1 MIAVFLAN
9 GFEEIEALAVVDILR
24 RADLNVAMI
33 GVGGAVPSNPVGAHQ
48 IQVMFDLHEEELG
61 ITELDAVILPGGM
74 PGTLNLENSN
84 VVQEALRHAM
94 EHNLPVGAIC
104 AAPSILGHA
113 GYLQGKKATC
123 YPGFES
129 ELTGAIVTD
138 DAVVTDG
145 NITTACGPG
154 VAVEFALEL
163 VRVLVSAEKADDI
176 RRGMQ
181 CR

>member
-1 MIAVFLAN
+1 MIAVFLAD

-24 RADLNVAMI
+24 RANLDVKTI
-33 GVGGAVPSNPVGAHQ
+33 AVDTLMPEGAHG
-48 IQVMFDLHEEELG
+48 IDVLCNLLDEEIEN
-61 ITELDAVILPGGM
+61 ISDISSVILPGGM
-74 PGTLNLENSN
+74 PGTRNLEKSEI
-84 VVQEALRHAM
+84 VQETLRYAM
-94 EHNLPVGAIC
+94 DDNLHVGAIC

-129 ELTGAIVTD
+129 ELTGVILVD
-138 DAVVTDG
+138 DGVVTDG
-145 NITTACGPG
+145 NITTGCGPG
-154 VAVEFALEL
+154 VAIDFALEL
-163 VRVLVSAEKADDI
+163 VRVLVSAEKADEI

>member
-1 MIAVFLAN
+1 MIAVFLAD

-24 RADLNVAMI
+24 RANLDVKTIAIDTVM
-33 GVGGAVPSNPVGAHQ
+33 PEGAH
-48 IQVMFDLHEEELG
+48 G
-61 ITELDAVILPGGM
+61 ITVLSNLLDAEIENISDISAVILPGGM
-74 PGTLNLENSN
+74 PGTVNLEKSEI
-84 VVQEALRHAM
+84 VQETLLYAV
-94 EHNLPVGAIC
+94 EHDLHIGAIC

-129 ELTGAIVTD
+129 ELTGAILAED
-138 DAVVTDG
+138 SVVTDG

-154 VAVEFALEL
+154 IASEFGLEL
-163 VRVLVSAEKADDI
+163 VRVLASAEKAEEI
-176 RRGMQ
+176 RGAMQ

>member
-1 MIAVFLAN
+1 MICVFLAN
-9 GFEEIEALAVVDILR
+9 GYEEIEALATVDILR
-24 RADLNVAMI
+24 RAGLNTVTA
-33 GVGGAVPSNPVGAHQ
+33 GVGVVTTRSAHN
-48 IQVMFDLHEEELG
+48 MWLMSDMCADKHFDCSKLSG
-61 ITELDAVILPGGM
+61 VVLPGGM
-74 PGTLNLENSN
+74 PGTLNLEKSPI
-84 VVQEALRHAM
+84 VQEALRYAM
-94 EHNLPVGAIC
+94 EQNLPVGAIC

-129 ELTGAIVTD
+129 ELTGAILVD

-154 VAVEFALEL
+154 VAIDFALEL
-163 VRVLVSAEKADDI
+163 VRVLVSAEKADEI
-176 RRGMQ
+176 RRAMQ